1 METAQSIAL
10 ERRAAEAD
18 GSAAV
23 VALEDLHKSFGS
35 QPVLNGISLSVSR
48 GETLA
53 VLGRSGTGKSVLLRL
68 IIGLERPDSGSV
80 RIHGQDIAGL
90 ALDRIGEI
98 RKKIG
103 FLFQHAALYDSLTV
117 EQNVAFPLQHHKKM
131 SRSELRGRVEELL
144 AEVGME
150 GSLEK
155 MPADISGG
163 MQKRVGLARALALEP
178 DILLLDEPTAGL
190 DPNQIIETRKLIR
203 DLAGEHTIILST
215 HILPEVEQ
223 TCDHAIIIN
232 KGKVV
237 AKDSVSNLQNR
248 VRGAESV
255 VIAVEGRDG
264 TLESP
269 EVQRRLES
277 VAGVSRVVPRDH
289 HGNLLTFEVESLKER
304 PIRGDLARAV
314 VEAGWNLNELR
325 SAAMT
330 LEEVFLELTGADAT
344 TADAAE
350 PAGDEQ

>member
-150 GSLEK
+150 GGLEK

-190 DPNQIIETRKLIR
+190 DPISSAEIDDLVLKLQEEHHMASIVVTH
-203 DLAGEHTIILST
+203 DLHSAK
-215 HILPEVEQ
+215 
-223 TCDHAIIIN
+223 AIADRLALLN
-232 KGKVV
+232 EGKVV
-237 AKDSVSNLQNR
+237 IEGNFEQLAKSEIEL
-248 VRGAESV
+248 VR
-255 VIAVEGRDG
+255 
-264 TLESP
+264 
-269 EVQRRLES
+269 Q
-277 VAGVSRVVPRDH
+277 
-289 HGNLLTFEVESLKER
+289 FLKH
-304 PIRGDLARAV
+304 
-314 VEAGWNLNELR
+314 
-325 SAAMT
+325 S
-330 LEEVFLELTGADAT
+330 
-344 TADAAE
+344 
-350 PAGDEQ
+350 